1 MTVHTKVDAVAESAD
16 VHPTAIVAAGAEIGA
31 GARIGPYCIVGPDV
45 VVGEAAILESHVV
58 LGGHTTLG
66 PRCHIFPFASIG
78 QPPQDMKYRG
88 EPSRLTIGAETV
100 MREHVT
106 INPGTE
112 AGGMLTAIGE
122 RCLILAGA
130 HVAHDCRL
138 GNGVLLVNNVVL
150 GGHVHVDDNAILGGG
165 SAVHQY
171 VRIGRHAF
179 LGGMS
184 GLEHDLIP
192 FGMAIGNRARL
203 AGLNIVGLK
212 RHGFAREQIH
222 ALRKAYRM
230 LFADEGTLAERVD
243 DVARSHEDEP
253 LVQDVVTFLRSGGE
267 RSICTPL
274 SASDA

>member
-1 MTVHTKVDAVAESAD
+1 MTVHPETGAMVAAAEI
-16 VHPTAIVAAGAEIGA
+16 HPTAIISDGAVVGE
-31 GARIGPYCIVGPDV
+31 GARVGPYCVVGPDV
-45 VVGEAAILESHVV
+45 VLSEGVVLEPHVV
-58 LGGHTTLG
+58 VGGYTTLG
-66 PRCHIFPFASIG
+66 ARCHVFPFASIG
-78 QPPQDMKYRG
+78 QPPQDMKYHG
-88 EPSRLTIGAETV
+88 EPSRLVIGADTV

-112 AGGMLTAIGE
+112 AGGMITEIGD

-150 GGHVHVDDNAILGGG
+150 GGHVTVEDNAILGGG

-171 VRIGRHAF
+171 VRIGRNAF

-192 FGMAIGNRARL
+192 FGMAIGNRAHL
-203 AGLNIVGLK
+203 AGLNIVGMK
-212 RHGFAREQIH
+212 RHAFPREQIH

-243 DVARSHEDEP
+243 DVARTFDEDA
-253 LVQDVVTFLRSGGE
+253 LVQSVVTFLRGGGD

-274 SASDA
+274 SASGA

>member
-1 MTVHTKVDAVAESAD
+1 MTAHPEAGAMVATAEI
-16 VHPTAIVAAGAEIGA
+16 HPTAIISDGAVVGA
-31 GARIGPYCIVGPDV
+31 GARVGPYCIVGPNV
-45 VVGEAAILESHVV
+45 VLGEGVVLESHVV
-58 LGGHTTLG
+58 VGGHTTLG
-66 PRCHIFPFASIG
+66 ARCRVFPFASIG

-88 EPSRLTIGAETV
+88 EPSRLVIGADTV

-112 AGGMLTAIGE
+112 SGGMLTSIGE

-150 GGHVHVDDNAILGGG
+150 GGHVQVEDNAILGGG

-212 RHGFAREQIH
+212 RHAFPREQIH

-243 DVARSHEDEP
+243 DVARSFEDEA
-253 LVQDVVTFLRSGGE
+253 LVQGVVAFLRSGGD
-267 RSICTPL
+267 RSVCTPL
-274 SASDA
+274 SAADA

>member
-1 MTVHTKVDAVAESAD
+1 MTAVPKVEAVAQPAEI
-16 VHPTAIVAAGAEIGA
+16 HPTAIVAAGAEIGA
-31 GARIGPYCIVGPDV
+31 GARIGPYCIVGANV
-45 VVGEAAILESHVV
+45 VVGEDAVLDSHVV
-58 LGGHTTLG
+58 VGGHTTLG
-66 PRCHIFPFASIG
+66 ARCRVFPFASIG

-88 EPSRLTIGAETV
+88 EPSRLVIGADTV

-112 AGGMLTAIGE
+112 AGGMLTTIGE

-243 DVARSHEDEP
+243 DVSRSHEDEP
-253 LVQDVVTFLRSGGE
+253 LVQDVVAFLRSGGE

-274 SASDA
+274 SAADA

>member
-1 MTVHTKVDAVAESAD
+1 MTALPKVDTVAVPAEI
-16 VHPTAIVAAGAEIGA
+16 HPTAIISAGAEIGA
-31 GARIGPYCIVGPDV
+31 GARIGPYCIVGANV
-45 VVGEAAILESHVV
+45 VVGEDAVLDSHVV
-58 LGGHTTLG
+58 VGGHTTLG
-66 PRCHIFPFASIG
+66 ARCRVFPFASIG

-88 EPSRLTIGAETV
+88 EPSRLVIGADTL

-112 AGGMLTAIGE
+112 AGGMLTSIGD

-253 LVQDVVTFLRSGGE
+253 LVQDVVTFLRGGGE

-274 SASDA
+274 SAADA

>member
-1 MTVHTKVDAVAESAD
+1 MTALPKVDAVAVPAEI
-16 VHPTAIVAAGAEIGA
+16 HPTAIVAAGAEIGT
-31 GARIGPYCIVGPDV
+31 GARIGPYCIVGANV
-45 VVGEAAILESHVV
+45 VIGEDAVLDSHVV
-58 LGGHTTLG
+58 VGGHTTLG
-66 PRCHIFPFASIG
+66 ARCRVFPFASIG

-88 EPSRLTIGAETV
+88 EPSRLVIGADTV

-112 AGGMLTAIGE
+112 AGGMLTSIGE

-243 DVARSHEDEP
+243 DVARSHEEEA
-253 LVQDVVTFLRSGGE
+253 LVQDVVAFLRSGGE

-274 SASDA
+274 SAADA

>member
-1 MTVHTKVDAVAESAD
+1 MTALPKVEAVAQPTD
-16 VHPTAIVAAGAEIGA
+16 IHPTAIVAAGAQIAA
-31 GARIGPYCIVGPDV
+31 GARIGPYCIVGANVVIGEDV
-45 VVGEAAILESHVV
+45 VLDSHVV
-58 LGGHTTLG
+58 VGGHTTLG
-66 PRCHIFPFASIG
+66 ARCRVFPFASIG

-88 EPSRLTIGAETV
+88 EPSRLVIGADTV

-112 AGGMLTAIGE
+112 AGGMLTSIGD

-253 LVQDVVTFLRSGGE
+253 LVQDVVAFLRGGGE

-274 SASDA
+274 SAADA